1 MAERKLKNWMES
13 FLQWTL
19 QSEAPDS
26 FLRFAGYF
34 ALSSALRR
42 HVKVGNEY
50 LGGWE
55 CYPNLYIC
63 YVGPAGVVKKS
74 TSIGKAEELLENLT
88 QLQML
93 TGSATTPIIIKK
105 LQDSPESSL
114 TISIDELGVLVE
126 KAGPTIYSILITLFD
141 GKKRIE
147 DETIMRGLILAENP
161 SCNFFAGTTPEWISE
176 NFSTGVLGGGFG
188 SRTLFI
194 HESEPRHFRLIHKGH
209 NTHINFAKLKDDLIS
224 DLTYI
229 SESIKGD
236 FHMDKETYEW
246 FDRWYVQSVENP
258 NVNERKIKG
267 YIQRRPA
274 YVMKIAMLEK
284 IAISDELILTIPDL
298 ENSIK
303 VLKNIEHKIANTFR
317 AVGRNKYVPDMD
329 GIEAFIR
336 DSGKIEQSQL
346 FNEFNAVAEPAMLKQ
361 LIEALIL
368 MDRIQL
374 SMDTT
379 THKNYFSIIPKKLQA
394 IK

>member
-1 MAERKLKNWMES
+1 MAERKCKNWIES
-13 FLQWTL
+13 FLQWTV

-26 FLRFAGYF
+26 YLRFAAYF
-34 ALSSALRR
+34 TLSSALRR
-42 HVKVGNEY
+42 HIKVGNEY

-55 CYPNLYIC
+55 CYPNMYIC

-74 TSIGKAEELLENLT
+74 TSIGKAEELLENLS
-88 QLQML
+88 QLPMQ

-105 LQDSPESSL
+105 LQDSPDSSL
-114 TISIDELGVLVE
+114 IISVDELGVLVE
-126 KAGPTIYSILITLFD
+126 KAGTSIYSILIRLFD
-141 GKKRIE
+141 GKRRIE
-147 DETIMRGLILAENP
+147 DETIMRGLVLAENP

-209 NTHINFAKLKDDLIS
+209 NTHIDFVQLKANLVE

-229 SESIKGD
+229 SESIHGD
-236 FHMDKETYEW
+236 FQMDEETYMW
-246 FDRWYVQSVENP
+246 FDKWYVKSVENP
-258 NVNERKIKG
+258 DVNERKIKG
-267 YIQRRPA
+267 YVQRRPA

-284 IAISDELILTIPDL
+284 IAVSDELILTIPDL
-298 ENSIK
+298 ENAIR

-336 DSGKIEQSQL
+336 DSGKVEQSAL
-346 FNEFNAVAEPAMLKQ
+346 FAEFNAVAEPAMFKQ

-374 SMDTT
+374 SIDTT
-379 THKNYFSIIPKKLQA
+379 THKNYFSVIPKKLQIA
-394 IK
+394 K